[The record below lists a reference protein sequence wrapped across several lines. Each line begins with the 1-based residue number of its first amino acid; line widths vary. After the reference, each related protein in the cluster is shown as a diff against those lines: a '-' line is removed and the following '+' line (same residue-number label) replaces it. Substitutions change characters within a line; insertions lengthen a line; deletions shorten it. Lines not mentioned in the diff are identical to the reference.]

1 MTDKF
6 TQKTLE
12 ALQSAQGMAIENEN
26 MQIAPEHLVY
36 ALADQDGG
44 LIGSLLGKMGV
55 DTDRFL
61 ASVDEAVAN
70 LPKVSGSGREPD
82 KVYISRETEKILSEA
97 EKAAKKA
104 QDEYW
109 RTVRA
114 GVKDCEARVQRLG
127 RTAEMEAKKSVLALK
142 QDMVSRAFDSALE
155 RVLAMPEDGYDDSY
169 AKLKYDDTARQ
180 DQVIID
186 RVAELADKR
195 GVSMTEI
202 SLAWLLT
209 KVTAPVVGATK
220 LHHIRGA
227 AKAVD
232 LQLTEE
238 EKKYLEEAYV
248 PHKLV
253 GVMAQNTPAAAKQEH
268 VWSTGSQKIETK

>member
-82 KVYISRETEKILSEA
+82 KVYILSLIHISSVRQITPEILYQSHAAFYRPRNMCLTVVGDFDRETVYRAVDRA
-97 EKAAKKA
+97 ELPQDVYKRQAGGHGRAQKAADRYGSYSRHTEPD
-104 QDEYW
+104 QDD
-109 RTVRA
+109 RSA
-114 GVKDCEARVQRLG
+114 GRSDQ
-127 RTAEMEAKKSVLALK
+127 S
-142 QDMVSRAFDSALE
+142 DSA
-155 RVLAMPEDGYDDSY
+155 R
-169 AKLKYDDTARQ
+169 
-180 DQVIID
+180 I
-186 RVAELADKR
+186 
-195 GVSMTEI
+195 
-202 SLAWLLT
+202 
-209 KVTAPVVGATK
+209 
-220 LHHIRGA
+220 
-227 AKAVD
+227 
-232 LQLTEE
+232 
-238 EKKYLEEAYV
+238 
-248 PHKLV
+248 
-253 GVMAQNTPAAAKQEH
+253 
-268 VWSTGSQKIETK
+268 